1 MSVFRDRTGA
11 RFADHARKW
20 MSMVRRSLRQA
31 GRVAPRRV
39 LGAKPGGVR
48 WRAALVPQVIDHGRV
63 MRGRGSSAAYRAEV
77 VARGDGRVWQ
87 KSGRPGARKGGASWM
102 IGPHVAPLVVSGSGG
117 VGRWRDRRNVAKA
130 DRAGSART
138 YAKMSGLW
146 HRSGSI
152 STVQDVMPAR
162 RPGAEMV
169 DAAKRY
175 GRVAFRDRLVADT
188 GPISAGAGWSRITTR
203 RVAGTAR
210 QAASVTLVRG
220 RSFAPVGRG
229 HAVRSDRSGDEGYAA
244 RFDEVHRVVERSRYG
259 AVSADLAQR
268 DAREARHWAG
278 PAGEAAKGIGAVP
291 PAVPPPD
298 MMRIMG
304 ELFGDEAR
312 RPPSGVTG
320 FDARMSPVFAGRK
333 PGF

>member
-20 MSMVRRSLRQA
+20 MAMVRRSLWQA
-31 GRVAPRRV
+31 GRVAPRRA

-48 WRAALVPQVIDHGRV
+48 LRAVLIPQVIDHGRV

-77 VARGDGRVWQ
+77 VARGDGRVWDQ
-87 KSGRPGARKGGASWM
+87 SGRQGARKGGASWM
-102 IGPHVAPLVVSGSGG
+102 IGPLVAPSVASGSGG
-117 VGRWRDRRNVAKA
+117 VGRWRDRREVAKA

-138 YAKMSGLW
+138 YAKMSSPW
-146 HRSGSI
+146 RRSGSI

-162 RPGAEMV
+162 RAGAEIV
-169 DAAKRY
+169 HAAKRY
-175 GRVAFRDRLVADT
+175 GRVAFRDRLVAGA
-188 GPISAGAGWSRITTR
+188 GPISARAGWSGMMTR
-203 RVAGTAR
+203 RVAGRAR
-210 QAASVTLVRG
+210 QVGLMTLVRG

-244 RFDEVHRVVERSRYG
+244 RFDGVHRVVERSRYG

-278 PAGEAAKGIGAVP
+278 HAGETAKGIGAVP
-291 PAVPPPD
+291 PAVSPPD